1 MLMRLQVGNFPSR
14 LDFDGRVAIGGA
26 LGYGSIGLG
35 GDQIDSYMAR
45 NAMDEL
51 KGYLARHNMAVANVA
66 LGPSYNME
74 GDQWKQ
80 ALAVAEKRA
89 AAVAGMVSRAGF
101 MAPNRWPKMV
111 GAGEW
116 EWLVGKFREYADMLA
131 RYDIDLVFEFLGPQ
145 VGRPRP
151 RQIMYP
157 WVIGL
162 DPALELIGRVDRP
175 NVGLILDVIHWWA
188 GTDGDYETLHKV
200 KGLPLTLHVFD
211 LPEGLSR
218 DTMEDSDRAL
228 PGEGCIDLVKWLK
241 IVKADG
247 YDGDVLPEVLGPKGT
262 ELAEA
267 DSWEG
272 PRRIRDIYFDLF
284 KDVG

>member
-1 MLMRLQVGNFPSR
+1 MRLSVGNFPSR
-14 LDFDGRVAIGGA
+14 LDFEARVAIGGA
-26 LGYGSIGLG
+26 LGFGSIGLG
-35 GDQIDSYMAR
+35 ADIIDGYLAR

-51 KGYLARHNMAVANVA
+51 KALLTQHNMAISSVNPGLSYA
-66 LGPSYNME
+66 LE
-74 GDQWKQ
+74 GDAWTA
-80 ALAVAEKRA
+80 ALAKAEERV
-89 AAVAGMVSRAGF
+89 AAVAGVATKAGF

-111 GAGEW
+111 GDSEW

-131 RYDIDLVFEFLGPQ
+131 RYDMDMVFEFLGPQ
-145 VGRPRP
+145 VGRPHP

-211 LPEGLSR
+211 LPEGIHR
-218 DTMEDSDRAL
+218 DTMADSDRCL
-228 PGEGCIDLVKWLK
+228 PGEGFIDLVKWLK
-241 IVKADG
+241 ILKADG
-247 YDGDVLPEVLGPKGT
+247 YDGDVLPEVLGAKGA
-262 ELAEA
+262 ELAEM

-272 PRRIRDIYFDLF
+272 PKMIRDLYFELF
-284 KDVG
+284 SKVG